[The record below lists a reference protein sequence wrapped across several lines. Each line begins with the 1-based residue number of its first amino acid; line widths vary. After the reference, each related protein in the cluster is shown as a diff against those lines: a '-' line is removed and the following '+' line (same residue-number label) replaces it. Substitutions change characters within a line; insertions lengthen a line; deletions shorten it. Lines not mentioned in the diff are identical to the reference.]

1 MSMTRFLKIA
11 ILLVIAGISLPF
23 KVLGEARTPGAKTSP
38 EIRGLLTMLDS
49 LLVRTPEFIKEK
61 EERIS
66 KLRRDYASA
75 SDVERRYWMASA
87 LYDEYCA
94 YDSDSAMY
102 YVDLA
107 QQYAR
112 QMGRRDLID
121 EMELNRSY
129 VCSATGLLDEA
140 NESLRKINTDSL
152 PPTLALKYCDRVLFL
167 STHRDQYIGV
177 ERGTEMYS
185 KMVDSLL
192 QVTSRH
198 IKPDNPNYCWLMGWS
213 NLNTKENARKA
224 IPIVAKIVNSTDY
237 NTRGNAM
244 DAWVLSKLYE
254 RVGDEENR
262 LKYLLLSAMADVR
275 ASNKEIASLEEV
287 TGLLLERGDLEHA
300 NSYINYCIAYANDY
314 KSRVRLGQLAKLQE
328 KTLSAIHER
337 IEHQA
342 DVNRI
347 YLMVLAVFLVIL
359 VFAIFYIMRQNRL
372 LRNSRATLNDANV
385 ELSRRVDELQAIREE
400 LNETNVKLSDMYETA
415 RESARQLSEVNEAK
429 EAYIA
434 NIFTICSNYITKQEE
449 FRSNLHRLLK
459 DRKFEEA
466 VRIVKSPELSYGE
479 IKELYANFDKVFL
492 QIYPD
497 FVDDFNTLLRPEDRI
512 ELKNPEK
519 LTTELRIYALVRL
532 GLNDSVKISKFLHCS
547 VQTVY
552 NTRQRTR
559 NKAAVAKEEFAD
571 RVRALGKP
579 SF

>member
-1 MSMTRFLKIA
+1 MTRFLKIA
-11 ILLVIAGISLPF
+11 LLLITACLCLPS

-140 NESLRKINTDSL
+140 NESLRKINPDSL

-177 ERGTEMYS
+177 ERESEMYS

-275 ASNKEIASLEEV
+275 ASN
-287 TGLLLERGDLEHA
+287 
-300 NSYINYCIAYANDY
+300 Y
-314 KSRVRLGQLAKLQE
+314 KRRVRLGQLAKLQE
-328 KTLSAIHER
+328 KTLTAIHER

-372 LRNSRATLNDANV
+372 LRNSRATFNDANV

-400 LNETNVKLSDMYETA
+400 LNGQNRQVSRTVLWRDKRTVCQFRQGVPADLSGFC
-415 RESARQLSEVNEAK
+415 R
-429 EAYIA
+429 
-434 NIFTICSNYITKQEE
+434 
-449 FRSNLHRLLK
+449 
-459 DRKFEEA
+459 
-466 VRIVKSPELSYGE
+466 
-479 IKELYANFDKVFL
+479 
-492 QIYPD
+492 
-497 FVDDFNTLLRPEDRI
+497 
-512 ELKNPEK
+512 
-519 LTTELRIYALVRL
+519 
-532 GLNDSVKISKFLHCS
+532 
-547 VQTVY
+547 
-552 NTRQRTR
+552 
-559 NKAAVAKEEFAD
+559 
-571 RVRALGKP
+571 
-579 SF
+579 